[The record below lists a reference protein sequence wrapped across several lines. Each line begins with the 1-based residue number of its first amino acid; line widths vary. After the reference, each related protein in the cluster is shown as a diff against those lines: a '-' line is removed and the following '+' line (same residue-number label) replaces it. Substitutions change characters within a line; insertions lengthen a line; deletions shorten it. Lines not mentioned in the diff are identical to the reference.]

1 MSGREPSEAA
11 IVEGERSVPIERQM
25 RGATRLQAGVA
36 LLLVAGLVFA
46 FLIWWYGRA
55 ADAALVPE
63 VDAARWREQAATE
76 MVLPALGS
84 IPPPT
89 LERGAAREPE
99 PVEAEATIA
108 ANGAPDGE
116 PPSWLTLPG
125 TTEATWAP
133 VVEPVA
139 TPAPHAEAAPAVD
152 ARLVSPV
159 LWRAGGSDA
168 AYIRSGA
175 EPDAGGGSVEEGA
188 SATGTPAAVRVRSL
202 GPRDRLLGRGSLIDA
217 TLETAIDSQ
226 LPGLATAV
234 LSAPAWSADGARIL
248 LAAGT
253 RLIGSVSTDVRAG
266 QSRVRILWE
275 EARTPEGWQVTLA
288 SPATDAL
295 GRAGLAGRVDT
306 HFEERFGAAILLSIV
321 DAGAQALAA
330 SARGDGQTLVV
341 NTQGASELAT
351 EVLRQ
356 TIAIPP
362 TIRVPQGARVRVIV
376 ARDADFAA
384 VLTTREPA

>member
-1 MSGREPSEAA
+1 
-11 IVEGERSVPIERQM
+11 
-25 RGATRLQAGVA
+25 
-36 LLLVAGLVFA
+36 
-46 FLIWWYGRA
+46 
-55 ADAALVPE
+55 
-63 VDAARWREQAATE
+63 
-76 MVLPALGS
+76 
-84 IPPPT
+84 
-89 LERGAAREPE
+89 
-99 PVEAEATIA
+99 
-108 ANGAPDGE
+108 
-116 PPSWLTLPG
+116 
-125 TTEATWAP
+125 
-133 VVEPVA
+133 
-139 TPAPHAEAAPAVD
+139 
-152 ARLVSPV
+152 
-159 LWRAGGSDA
+159 
-168 AYIRSGA
+168 
-175 EPDAGGGSVEEGA
+175 VEEGA